1 MYGLAVCLHVYYV
14 YRGGVKRGG
23 GGACRS
29 GSLERICREHKDK
42 EKTQYKEGKS
52 VNTVREGLCISC
64 EAENRR
70 KESGDEMKKK
80 KPIVLEELS
89 PEELVKYEIAKEL
102 GLFDRVMTNGWGSLS
117 AKETGR
123 IGGILAKRRK
133 VTQQAVEETEAM

>member
-1 MYGLAVCLHVYYV
+1 
-14 YRGGVKRGG
+14 
-23 GGACRS
+23 
-29 GSLERICREHKDK
+29 
-42 EKTQYKEGKS
+42 
-52 VNTVREGLCISC
+52 
-64 EAENRR
+64 
-70 KESGDEMKKK
+70 MKKK

-133 VTQQAVEETEAM
+133 KEQQEPEATRVTEYGSILGNRFTRQRGRLLFVL